1 MRDQFI
7 AGLASETLRVKLI
20 GKGHR
25 HGDTSQ
31 RKITLKEV
39 VEAAKCFEATTY
51 ANHLMTARGN
61 QEQVNY
67 TSKPKTGKAAMY
79 RPWIP
84 RY

>member
-7 AGLASETLRVKLI
+7 AGLTSETLRVKLI

-39 VEAAKCFEATTY
+39 VEAAKCFKTTTY
-51 ANHLMTARGN
+51 ANHFMKTARGN

-67 TSKPKTGKAAMY
+67 TSKPKTGKAAMH
-79 RPWIP
+79 RP
-84 RY
+84 